1 MAVLEFYLLMFYFTG
16 RLAWGKEVARIE
28 AWPLTVGTAD
38 LSSKSLLA
46 PRRSLLCFQ
55 GPWERGELW
64 I

>member
-1 MAVLEFYLLMFYFTG
+1 MAGLEFYLLMFYFTG
-16 RLAWGKEVARIE
+16 SLAWGKEVAKIE
-28 AWPLTVGTAD
+28 VWPLMVEAVG

-46 PRRSLLCFQ
+46 PRKSLLCFQ